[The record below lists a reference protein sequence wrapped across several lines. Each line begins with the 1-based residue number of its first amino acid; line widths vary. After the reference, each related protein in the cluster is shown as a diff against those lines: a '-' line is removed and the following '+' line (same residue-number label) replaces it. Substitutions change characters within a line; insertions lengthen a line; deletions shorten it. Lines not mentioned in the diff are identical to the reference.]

1 MTSTDETLDRPLPS
15 YAEEHPDGGHFAA
28 ARRPPPHPLGP
39 LRPVVSRWWLVLPVT
54 LAFAAG
60 GAYVGNDAQ
69 PTYSASST
77 INVGRT
83 DVRVQALPGYA
94 AGATSLAAA
103 YARIVQSAEIEEPLA
118 RRLRLPVDEVHRR
131 LSAVPVP
138 SNPFFTISGTGR
150 TADEAVRFTR
160 AATREIQAYVKR
172 SDRGDVSVDALLSRY
187 RSVARRQAALQR
199 RIDSLTADAVGSAVP
214 ASAARA
220 QAQYDTLAIQAEA
233 LKQQYAERSAEVA
246 TTAGITVISP
256 ATTAES
262 DRNKTIQRL
271 VAVGLV
277 AGLVV
282 GSALALLLEGARR
295 ARRRRRGLP
304 AW

>member
-1 MTSTDETLDRPLPS
+1 VTTLDPTLPR
-15 YAEEHPDGGHFAA
+15 APDDGRAP
-28 ARRPPPHPLGP
+28 RSVPPREPESPLGP

-54 LAFAAG
+54 LAFAGG
-60 GAYVGNDAQ
+60 GAYIGSRAD

-103 YARIVQSAEIEEPLA
+103 YARIVESAEIEAPLA
-118 RRLRLPVDEVHRR
+118 RRLRMPVADVHRR

-138 SNPFFTISGTGR
+138 GNPFFTISGTGR
-150 TADEAVRFTR
+150 TTDDAVRFTQ
-160 AATREIQAYVKR
+160 AASREMQAYVKR
-172 SDRGDVSVDALLSRY
+172 HDRGDVSLDSLLSRY
-187 RSVARRQAALQR
+187 RSVVRRQDVLER
-199 RIDSLTADAVGSAVP
+199 RIDSITAASIGPELP

-220 QAQYDTLAIQAEA
+220 QAEHDTLELQAEA
-233 LKQQYAERSAEVA
+233 LKQQYTERSAEVA
-246 TTAGITVISP
+246 TTAGVTVISP

-262 DRNKTIQRL
+262 DRSKTVQRL

>member
-1 MTSTDETLDRPLPS
+1 MTSTDQTLDRPLPP
-15 YAEEHPDGGHFAA
+15 YEVEPPDGRRFPPS
-28 ARRPPPHPLGP
+28 RPPAQHPLGP
-39 LRPVVSRWWLVLPVT
+39 LRPVVSRWWLVLPVM

-60 GAYVGNDAQ
+60 GAYVANEAQ
-69 PTYSASST
+69 PTYSASAT

-118 RRLRLPVDEVHRR
+118 RRLRLPVDDVRRR

-138 SNPFFTISGTGR
+138 SNPFFTIRGTGR

-160 AATREIQAYVKR
+160 AATREMKAYVKR
-172 SDRGDVSVDALLSRY
+172 SDRGDVSVDSLLSRY
-187 RSVARRQAALQR
+187 RSVASRQADLQR
-199 RIDSLTADAVGSAVP
+199 RIDRLTAGAVGSSVP
-214 ASAARA
+214 PSAARA
-220 QAQYDTLAIQAEA
+220 QAEYDTLAIQAEA

-256 ATTAES
+256 ATAAES
-262 DRNKTIQRL
+262 DRKKTVQRL

-282 GSALALLLEGARR
+282 GSALALLLERARR

-304 AW
+304 DW